1 MTRIKLELTAVDDR
15 AAVRHILKT
24 LDMMEDS
31 VRLNFDD
38 CRPLSPGYGT
48 SDLDGS
54 CVATVT
60 REDNGIE
67 RGMEVTP

>member
-1 MTRIKLELTAVDDR
+1 MTRIKLELTAVDDWE
-15 AAVRHILKT
+15 AIKHFHQIF
-24 LDMMEDS
+24 DMMAES
-31 VRLNFDD
+31 FINKRTLA
-38 CRPLSPGYGT
+38 PGYST

-67 RGMEVTP
+67 RGMDVTP